1 MKKWIGLTAALL
13 MSLTALSQDYI
24 ELSQDLL
31 RAMRD
36 GKNAEPYV
44 EQIAEIN
51 PAKLKS
57 QIDTDAKKLA
67 FWMNVYNGLIQ
78 YTLTKNPELYKDR
91 GDFFSDEL
99 LTVAGEKT
107 SFDNLEH
114 GIMRR
119 GTSKLSKGYF
129 KNPFRDDW
137 YKQYQV
143 DKIDWRIHFALN
155 CGAADCPPIRI
166 YDGEKLYEQL
176 NASAKQYMEDQVR
189 VDDEEEEVYVPALM
203 NWFSGDFGGSDGVRN
218 ILEKNGYL
226 EPGSDYDIE
235 YKDYDWTL
243 QLGTFYKN

>member
-1 MKKWIGLTAALL
+1 MKKIIYLAGIMIISFQASA
-13 MSLTALSQDYI
+13 QDYI
-24 ELSQDLL
+24 EMSQNLL

-36 GKNAEPYV
+36 GKNADTYV
-44 EQIAEIN
+44 QQIAEIN
-51 PAKLKS
+51 PAKFNS
-57 QIDTDAKKLA
+57 QIDTDEKKLA
-67 FWMNVYNGLIQ
+67 FWMNTYNGLIQ
-78 YTLTKNPELYKDR
+78 YVLTKSPKLYEDR
-91 GDFFSDEL
+91 GDFFSDDL
-99 LTVAGEKT
+99 VTVAGQKV

-114 GIMRR
+114 GVMRR

-166 YDGEKLYEQL
+166 YDDETLYDQL
-176 NASAKQYMEDQVR
+176 NASARQYLKSQVKI
-189 VDDEEEEVYVPALM
+189 DKEEQEIYVPALM

-235 YKDYDWTL
+235 YKNYDWTL
-243 QLGTFYKN
+243 KLGTFYKD